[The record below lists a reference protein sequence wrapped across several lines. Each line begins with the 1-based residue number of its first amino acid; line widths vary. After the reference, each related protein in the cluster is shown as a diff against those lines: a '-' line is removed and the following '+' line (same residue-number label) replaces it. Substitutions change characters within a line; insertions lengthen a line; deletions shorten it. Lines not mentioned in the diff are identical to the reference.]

1 MQISPALQQA
11 VADADESYLIGMSNK
26 GIYKRACKDLE
37 SCGDEIFIKNSDNSD
52 HLNYLEISVNG
63 EICTVK
69 DPLWESLCSCPSRT
83 VCRHLITA
91 ILWLRENCENNT
103 ENNSE
108 ITETIPEISENPG
121 IPDLLRQALSGMTI
135 PELKKAIGNQSGA
148 LLPLIREQKILLE
161 ESSIL
166 TGTIP
171 DQNRTTVKI
180 LYPLEYSS
188 CTCHKKELCAHK
200 ASVILAWQFKE
211 NLIQTEDLQEQIQNL
226 SPEDARI
233 VRESASRSHA
243 LLCDMLRW
251 GIVRMPDHLPE
262 HLEAAAVQ
270 SHALKM
276 ADAERMLRDIG
287 NQLVQCRDRRAIF
300 RPELLLEKICTCAAY
315 LENLQKEN
323 LSETDLGQFRKVYE
337 IQSEDLEILPVGQ
350 RKIHTSEYQ
359 GNIYYFLDLNKKP
372 RRFLSYSEVRQ
383 VYHDLKIN
391 AYTSTTPWNSSSP
404 MKTLMYDKLILKH
417 ARSTDG
423 KLSGSKDTMIGSQT

>member
-11 VADADESYLIGMSNK
+11 IAGADESYLIGMSNK

-37 SCGDEIFIKNSDNSD
+37 SCENAISIKNSSNSD
-52 HLNYLEISVNG
+52 HLEISVNG
-63 EICTVK
+63 EICIVK
-69 DPLWESLCSCPSRT
+69 DPLWESSCSCPSRT

-91 ILWLRENCENNT
+91 ILWIRE
-103 ENNSE
+103 NSE
-108 ITETIPEISENPG
+108 INSENPEIQDNPDIPETPG
-121 IPDLLRQALSGMTI
+121 IPDLLRQAISVMTI

-161 ESSIL
+161 ESSIV
-166 TGTIP
+166 TGIIP

-200 ASVILAWQFKE
+200 AAVMLAWQLKE
-211 NLIQTEDLQEQIQNL
+211 NLIRPEDLQEQIQNL

-233 VRESASRSHA
+233 VRESATRSHA
-243 LLCDMLRW
+243 LLGDILRW

-287 NQLVQCRDRRAIF
+287 NQLIQCRDRRAIF

-323 LSETDLGQFRKVYE
+323 LSEAELGQFRKVYE
-337 IQSEDLEILPVGQ
+337 QQPEDLEILPVG
-350 RKIHTSEYQ
+350 
-359 GNIYYFLDLNKKP
+359 
-372 RRFLSYSEVRQ
+372 
-383 VYHDLKIN
+383 
-391 AYTSTTPWNSSSP
+391 
-404 MKTLMYDKLILKH
+404 
-417 ARSTDG
+417 
-423 KLSGSKDTMIGSQT
+423 